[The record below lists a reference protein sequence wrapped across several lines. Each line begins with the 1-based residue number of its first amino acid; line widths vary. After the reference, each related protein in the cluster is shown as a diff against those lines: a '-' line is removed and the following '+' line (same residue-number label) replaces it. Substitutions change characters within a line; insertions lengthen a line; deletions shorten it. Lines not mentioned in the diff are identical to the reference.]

1 MPEAAKCRLCGQCIT
16 EKYLLD
22 HIVDSHEGAV
32 LDYLNKKVVI
42 TGCPRKGCEVLH
54 NTKDLTPSSICSLC
68 GYPVG
73 RWAYRWAA
81 RFIAASN

>member
-1 MPEAAKCRLCGQCIT
+1 MPEATKCRLCGQYVT
-16 EKYLLD
+16 EEYLLD

-42 TGCPRKGCEVLH
+42 TECLGKGCEALH
-54 NTKDLTPSSICSLC
+54 NTKDLSPSSICSLC

-81 RFIAASN
+81 RFVAASN